1 MPKIPIAG
9 GAALHCAVDDYL
21 WPWQTPTPVLMLH
34 GFARNARFWKRWVP
48 TIADTRRVYRPD
60 LLGCGES
67 DPPPAG
73 YRFTPET
80 IAAQIIAMLD
90 ALSMPR
96 VHWVGE
102 SSGGIVGVLLA
113 AVACGSAF
121 ADCRD
126 DLVKADQHFNRT
138 RSDLQKAATATPPVK
153 CAAYRRHIASLTEV
167 RKVFARCDTS
177 ANKEANAAQTNMTLA
192 AFTKQMH
199 ASCSK

>member
-1 MPKIPIAG
+1 MRI
-9 GAALHCAVDDYL
+9 L
-21 WPWQTPTPVLMLH
+21 
-34 GFARNARFWKRWVP
+34 GFVA
-48 TIADTRRVYRPD
+48 
-60 LLGCGES
+60 
-67 DPPPAG
+67 
-73 YRFTPET
+73 
-80 IAAQIIAMLD
+80 
-90 ALSMPR
+90 
-96 VHWVGE
+96 
-102 SSGGIVGVLLA
+102 GVLLA

-177 ANKEANAAQTNMTLA
+177 ANKEANAAQTNTTLA

-199 ASCSK
+199 ESCSK